1 MKATGMFKAI
11 ELDADSRQRTGRDYA
26 LAAETRQEAI
36 HELLQLLG
44 RSPSEARIDPTRTLV
59 QTAGQLWTIV
69 GARAAA
75 PQDAPGVRRA
85 GAKHKRVR

>member
-1 MKATGMFKAI
+1 MFKAI
-11 ELDADSRQRTGRDYA
+11 ELDADSRQRTGREYA
-26 LAAETRQEAI
+26 LATETRQEAI
-36 HELLQLLG
+36 LELLRLVG

-75 PQDAPGVRRA
+75 PEDAPGVRRA